1 MTPNSLFNIILKVIG
16 IFFLKN
22 FLLELAEFLPVLQ
35 AQGETSLL
43 NLSIAITATIIYLL
57 IIYLLLFKTNWIV
70 NRLALDKGFKEETF
84 SLNIH
89 RSVVLSATTIIIGGL
104 IIIEA
109 LPSFVQQL
117 LYYIQ
122 MKKDKFVDVKF
133 DYVILQ
139 FSKSVIGIF
148 LIVYRRVIVN
158 FIEFKR
164 KR

>member
-1 MTPNSLFNIILKVIG
+1 VIG

-122 MKKDKFVDVKF
+122 MKKDKFADVKF

-164 KR
+164 KRQLI

>member
-1 MTPNSLFNIILKVIG
+1 M
-16 IFFLKN
+16 
-22 FLLELAEFLPVLQ
+22 ELAEFLPVLQ

-122 MKKDKFVDVKF
+122 MKKDKFADVKF

-164 KR
+164 KRQLI

>member
-1 MTPNSLFNIILKVIG
+1 MTPNSLFNIILKVLG

-22 FLLELAEFLPVLQ
+22 FLLELAEFLPVLR
-35 AQGETSLL
+35 AQGEISLL

-57 IIYLLLFKTNWIV
+57 IIYLLLFKTNWII
-70 NRLALDKGFKEETF
+70 NRLALDKGFKEGTF
-84 SLNIH
+84 NLNIH
-89 RSVVLSATTIIIGGL
+89 RSVVLSITIIIIGGL

-109 LPSFVQQL
+109 LPSFIQQL

-133 DYVILQ
+133 DYVILH
-139 FSKSVIGIF
+139 FAKLVIGIF
-148 LIVYRRVIVN
+148 LIVYQKVIIN
-158 FIEFKR
+158 FIEIKR